1 MNAENII
8 SYVASWF
15 RKDSSME
22 SGSILCRLTINSL
35 LLANAELK
43 WTLLFTSLKPHA

>member
-15 RKDSSME
+15 RKDSSVE
-22 SGSILCRLTINSL
+22 SGSILCRLTGNSL
-35 LLANAELK
+35 LLARAELE
-43 WTLLFTSLKPHA
+43 WVLLFTSLKPLA